1 MANLGKAQME
11 VPIML
16 EKLSS
21 FADVRIEMMQA
32 MLNAS
37 IVSQEAFKALAALV
51 EDAEGE
57 TKDDEAWEAY
67 KAQFVEEEEEAAD
80 KDAEPT
86 T

>member
-1 MANLGKAQME
+1 
-11 VPIML
+11 ML

>member
-1 MANLGKAQME
+1 
-11 VPIML
+11 ML

-37 IVSQEAFKALAALV
+37 IVSQEAFKAFAALV

-67 KAQFVEEEEEAAD
+67 KAKFLEEEEAAD
-80 KDAEPT
+80 EDQPAPGN
-86 T
+86 

>member
-1 MANLGKAQME
+1 
-11 VPIML
+11 ML
-16 EKLSS
+16 AKNSP

-67 KAQFVEEEEEAAD
+67 KAKFVEEEEEASDEEPAEEEP
-80 KDAEPT
+80 KD
-86 T
+86 